1 MLTYISLGAD
11 VLASLALVISV
22 IFLLKE
28 LRLTRDTMSHADFL
42 NSINRSAENM
52 LRITENDEL
61 LSTIEKISA
70 YRNQQTRDA
79 RQLRQILDELSPRE
93 HVRYFHFQRNAC
105 LNCEVFLES
114 ANAGYIDSERFAMA
128 FGWTAIDFEI
138 WQALG
143 LGIGV
148 RTCQHFGS
156 SGSVPLPLYPADE
169 APFSKGIVR
178 EEKVA

>member
-22 IFLLKE
+22 IFCSIASHSGHDE
-28 LRLTRDTMSHADFL
+28 PRRLSQLDKPQRRKHAADCK
-42 NSINRSAENM
+42 
-52 LRITENDEL
+52 NDEL

-143 LGIGV
+143 LEIGV